1 MSTKKKPVAKK
12 PTEKTITLRDG
23 TTVSRVGCFVQS
35 AADGKFEKAS
45 AEVVAKSD
53 CFAMTVLDAGGAEV
67 TTLCTIERT
76 ANANF
81 VFTIPASSSLVTTV
95 RREKVPGKLALEN
108 GVTHV
113 GRGELLLAA
122 TLLNECW
129 KAYADNFGIAKA
141 YRMVDCHLK
150 VTEERAWWVATFA
163 SALDL
168 LK

>member
-1 MSTKKKPVAKK
+1 MSSKKKPTAKK
-12 PTEKTITLRDG
+12 PTEKTLTLRDG
-23 TTVSRVGCFVQS
+23 SKVERVGCFVQS
-35 AADGKFEKAS
+35 HEDGKFERAS
-45 AEVVAKSD
+45 AEQVAKSD
-53 CFAMTVLDAGGAEV
+53 CFAMTILDAAGHEV

-76 ANANF
+76 RNANF
-81 VFTIPASSSLVTTV
+81 ALTIPASSTLVTTV
-95 RREKVPGKLALEN
+95 RHEKEPGKLDLPN

-122 TLLNECW
+122 TLLGECW

-141 YRMVDCHLK
+141 YRMVDCHLV
-150 VTEERAWWVATFA
+150 VTDERAWWKATFA